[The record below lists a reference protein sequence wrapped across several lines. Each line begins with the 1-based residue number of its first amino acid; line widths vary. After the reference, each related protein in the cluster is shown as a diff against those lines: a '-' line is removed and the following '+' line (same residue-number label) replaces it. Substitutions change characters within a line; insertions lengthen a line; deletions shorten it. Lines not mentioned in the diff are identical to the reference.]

1 MMDGANFMG
10 PERRRAQLPY
20 KGKNRRSGSGGYY
33 RVTSNLRVMQ
43 EPMIN
48 SRNFRYLK
56 IATALILISSLFYAL
71 HTPLGRPGG
80 GTWLGYTLG
89 GVATAIIIWLAW
101 FGVRKRRYGQG
112 KLLLQ
117 EWVSAH
123 IYLGLSLVVITTLHA
138 GFQVGWNVHTLAY
151 VLLLVVILSG
161 VIGIY
166 LYMRLPMKMSEN
178 RGGITLDETM
188 SLMADMD
195 NTSMNLAIKLGDEV
209 NSLVN
214 NAIENTRVGGSIGR
228 QLIGFDF
235 NCPTAA
241 ALNQITALVKTLD
254 GAEAEFGRQ
263 LVLLLARKNEML
275 QVARRDIQYRA
286 WLNIWLLVH
295 VPCTIALLTALFIH
309 IFSVFFYW

>member
-1 MMDGANFMG
+1 
-10 PERRRAQLPY
+10 
-20 KGKNRRSGSGGYY
+20 
-33 RVTSNLRVMQ
+33 
-43 EPMIN
+43 
-48 SRNFRYLK
+48 
-56 IATALILISSLFYAL
+56 
-71 HTPLGRPGG
+71 
-80 GTWLGYTLG
+80 
-89 GVATAIIIWLAW
+89 
-101 FGVRKRRYGQG
+101 
-112 KLLLQ
+112 
-117 EWVSAH
+117 
-123 IYLGLSLVVITTLHA
+123 
-138 GFQVGWNVHTLAY
+138 
-151 VLLLVVILSG
+151 
-161 VIGIY
+161 
-166 LYMRLPMKMSEN
+166 
-178 RGGITLDETM
+178 M